1 MSRVKGKSYEH
12 LGSVS
17 LKARFP
23 ECRFLDQYN
32 DPANYR
38 PEAHRSNRSRRH
50 D

>member
-1 MSRVKGKSYEH
+1 MSRVKGKSYEQ
-12 LGSVS
+12 L
-17 LKARFP
+17 RQ
-23 ECRFLDQYN
+23 RFLEGKISREQFLDEYN